1 MSRFSLI
8 ISILQKMS
16 GVNHVNLN
24 YKCMKKN
31 LKNGG
36 FVLTKLPRMFIM
48 MKVVFLLLV
57 CSLNLHAVV
66 FSQQKKFDISMREAA
81 LPEVFRYLHQM
92 SDYKFIYDSDAVKGM
107 GRVTV
112 DMKDVRL
119 EDVLRNVLKGSPFV
133 YLIEDDLVIIREKK
147 QAVPET
153 PVGRIIAGEVVDENG
168 VVIPGVT
175 VLLKGTSI
183 GGVTDVNGKFKFEV
197 PGNQQVVLVFSFVGM
212 EKQEVIYKE
221 EEEMKVVMKEDVT
234 QMEEVVIT
242 GIFERRKEGFTGSAT
257 KITNEDIRK
266 MTSGNVLKALEM
278 FDPGFKMNVSNMS
291 GANPNAIPEF
301 QMRGQANMGDYQ
313 ADDVVTLRG
322 DVNTRPNQPL
332 FVLDGVIGVD
342 ATVIMDLDPEQVES
356 ITLLKDAAATVIY
369 GSEAA
374 NGVVVVETKAPQAGK
389 LRFTYNGNY
398 KLEVPDLSVYH
409 LTNAGE
415 KLRIEEMAGYYD
427 GKSNI
432 DLMRYYA
439 HLKQEVLRGV
449 NTYWLAEPLRT
460 SFSHR
465 HGINLEG
472 GDKALRYKV
481 YLGAG
486 FTPGIM
492 KKTDLNTK
500 SGRVDIIYRFSKF
513 LVSNQ
518 LGIDYSKGARTSPY
532 GSFQE
537 YTLLNPYYRPYDE
550 NGNIRKI
557 LDENDLSIGWYDSK
571 TLNPLYNTQFKSMNE
586 SRKFEVREA
595 LKVEYNPIENMRL
608 SLDFTLSKSN
618 GKVEIFKSAQHTDF
632 DGYSD
637 PSLKGSFSQQNSE
650 GYNYRVSLTGSYNKT
665 LGNDHLLSLYA
676 RYNLSENSTDITT
689 LNMTGFPNDR
699 LDEVYLGTTFKD
711 VNGSEGTSRALGFV
725 FTLNYSW
732 KQRYAVDYSMRI
744 DASSQFG
751 ENNRFAPFWSAG
763 LRWNM
768 DKEAFI
774 RKLGIF
780 DELVLR
786 GSYGLTGSQGFSP
799 YQSLQLYTYSGMMK
813 TYRSSD
819 VIGTKLYSI
828 GNPDLKWQKTK
839 NYNVSLDFTLLKNLV
854 SARLEYYQKLTTNTL
869 LDYSLAPSIGFSNIK
884 DNLGSISNK
893 GVEATLRIM
902 PYSDPSRQ
910 AYWNVI
916 VTGAHNQ
923 SRIKKISNALKYQNE
938 KQMNNT
944 TTRPLPRYESGY
956 SQTIIWAV
964 PSLGID
970 PISGREVFLT
980 REGRLTNEWNAAD
993 QIPMGDTEP
1002 VFSGTFSTSFNYRG
1016 FGVTLSGKYKWG
1028 GQMYNYTLLD
1038 KVENA
1043 NLRMNVDRRAL
1054 TDRWQEVGNKA
1065 FFKKIDGEADR
1076 VKTKA
1081 SSRFIMDE
1089 NEFALTT
1096 VNLSYRMDSNHQ
1108 KFLNRI
1114 GVSTLTLGM
1123 YLEDILRLSTVKI
1136 ERGIEYPFSH
1146 QVSMSLNIVF

>member
-1 MSRFSLI
+1 
-8 ISILQKMS
+8 
-16 GVNHVNLN
+16 
-24 YKCMKKN
+24 MKKN
-31 LKNGG
+31 LKNGSL
-36 FVLTKLPRMFIM
+36 VLTKLPRIFIM
-48 MKVVFLLLV
+48 MKTVSILLV
-57 CSLNLHAVV
+57 CSLNLHAAV
-66 FSQQKKFDISMREAA
+66 FSQQKKFDIFMREAA
-81 LPEVFRYLHQM
+81 LADVFAYLHKM
-92 SDYKFIYDSDAVKGM
+92 SEYKFVYDSDAVKKVGPVNVYM
-107 GRVTV
+107 RNV
-112 DMKDVRL
+112 KL
-119 EDVLRNVLKGSPFV
+119 EDVLQNVLNGSSFV
-133 YLIEDDLVIIREKK
+133 YLIEDDLVIIREEKNGIPQVPQSKK
-147 QAVPET
+147 I
-153 PVGRIIAGEVVDENG
+153 VGK
-168 VVIPGVT
+168 VIDKEGNLLPGVT
-175 VLLKGTSI
+175 VLLKGTSV
-183 GGVTDVNGKFKFEV
+183 GVVTGVEGEFKLET
-197 PGNQQVVLVFSFVGM
+197 PADQEIVLFFSFIGM
-212 EKQEVIYKE
+212 KKQEVIWKGE
-221 EEEMKVVMKEDVT
+221 EELKVVMEEDIT
-234 QMEEVVIT
+234 QMDEVVVT

-257 KITNEDIRK
+257 KVTKEDIRK
-266 MTSGNVLKALEM
+266 MSSGNVLKALELM
-278 FDPGFKMNVSNMS
+278 DPSFKMNVSNIS
-291 GANPNAIPEF
+291 GSNPNAIPEF
-301 QMRGQANMGDYQ
+301 QMRGQANLGDYQ

-342 ATVIMDLDPEQVES
+342 ATTIMDLNPELVES
-356 ITLLKDAAATVIY
+356 ITLLKDAAASVIY

-398 KLEVPDLSVYH
+398 KLEVPDLSVYD
-409 LTNAGE
+409 LTNAEE
-415 KLRIEEMAGYYD
+415 KLRIEEMAGYYAYQGD
-427 GKSNI
+427 V

-449 NTYWLAEPLRT
+449 NTYWLSEPLRT

-465 HGINLEG
+465 HGVNLEG

-486 FTPGIM
+486 FTPGVM

-500 SGRVDIIYRFSKF
+500 SGRVDILYRFGNF

-518 LGIDYSKGARTSPY
+518 LSLDFSKGARTSPY
-532 GSFQE
+532 GRFQE

-550 NGNIRKI
+550 NGNIKKI
-557 LDENDLSIGWYDSK
+557 LDENDLSIGWYNSR
-571 TLNPLYNTQFKSMNE
+571 TLNPLYNTQFKSMDENQ
-586 SRKFEVREA
+586 KFDVREA

-608 SLDFTLSKSN
+608 SLDFSLTKSD

-632 DGYSD
+632 DGYTD
-637 PSLKGSFSQQNSE
+637 PALKGSFSQQKSD
-650 GYNYRVSLTGSYNKT
+650 GYNYRLSITGSYNKAF
-665 LGNDHLLSLYA
+665 GNEHLLSAYA
-676 RYNLSENSTDITT
+676 RYNLSENSTNLTT

-699 LDEVYLGTTFKD
+699 LDEVYLGTTYKN
-711 VNGSEGTSRALGFV
+711 VSGSEGTSRALGFV

-768 DKEAFI
+768 DKETFI
-774 RKLGIF
+774 SKPGIF

-786 GSYGLTGSQGFSP
+786 GSYGITGSQGFSS
-799 YQSLQLYTYSGMMK
+799 YQSLQMYTYTGMMK

-839 NYNVSLDFTLLKNLV
+839 NYNVSLDFTVFKNRV
-854 SARLEYYQKLTTNTL
+854 SARVEYYHKLTDNTL
-869 LDYSLAPSIGFSNIK
+869 LDYSLAPSIGFASIK

-893 GVEATLRIM
+893 GIEATLRIM
-902 PYSDPSRQ
+902 PYSDPSKQ
-910 AYWNVI
+910 AYWNMI
-916 VTGAHNQ
+916 VTSAHNK
-923 SRIKKISNALKYQNE
+923 SEIKKITNALKYQNE
-938 KQMNNT
+938 KQMSNT
-944 TTRPLPRYESGY
+944 STRPLPRYENGY

-980 REGRLTNEWNAAD
+980 RDGSLTNEWNAAD
-993 QIPMGDTEP
+993 QMPMGDTEP
-1002 VFSGTFSTSFNYRG
+1002 KLAGTFSTSLNYKG
-1016 FGVTLSGKYKWG
+1016 LGITLSGKYKFG

-1043 NLRMNVDRRAL
+1043 NLRMNVDKRAL
-1054 TDRWQEVGNKA
+1054 TDRWKNVGDKV

-1096 VNLSYRMDSNHQ
+1096 VNLSYRMDDNRQ
-1108 KFLNRI
+1108 KFLQRI
-1114 GVSTLTLGM
+1114 GISMLTVSM

-1136 ERGIEYPFSH
+1136 ERGIDYPFSR
-1146 QVSMSLNIVF
+1146 QISMSLNVVF

>member
-1 MSRFSLI
+1 
-8 ISILQKMS
+8 
-16 GVNHVNLN
+16 
-24 YKCMKKN
+24 
-31 LKNGG
+31 
-36 FVLTKLPRMFIM
+36 
-48 MKVVFLLLV
+48 
-57 CSLNLHAVV
+57 
-66 FSQQKKFDISMREAA
+66 MREAA

-481 YLGAG
+481 YLGCW
-486 FTPGIM
+486 I
-492 KKTDLNTK
+492 
-500 SGRVDIIYRFSKF
+500 
-513 LVSNQ
+513 
-518 LGIDYSKGARTSPY
+518 
-532 GSFQE
+532 
-537 YTLLNPYYRPYDE
+537 
-550 NGNIRKI
+550 
-557 LDENDLSIGWYDSK
+557 
-571 TLNPLYNTQFKSMNE
+571 
-586 SRKFEVREA
+586 
-595 LKVEYNPIENMRL
+595 
-608 SLDFTLSKSN
+608 
-618 GKVEIFKSAQHTDF
+618 
-632 DGYSD
+632 
-637 PSLKGSFSQQNSE
+637 
-650 GYNYRVSLTGSYNKT
+650 
-665 LGNDHLLSLYA
+665 
-676 RYNLSENSTDITT
+676 
-689 LNMTGFPNDR
+689 
-699 LDEVYLGTTFKD
+699 
-711 VNGSEGTSRALGFV
+711 
-725 FTLNYSW
+725 
-732 KQRYAVDYSMRI
+732 
-744 DASSQFG
+744 
-751 ENNRFAPFWSAG
+751 
-763 LRWNM
+763 
-768 DKEAFI
+768 
-774 RKLGIF
+774 
-780 DELVLR
+780 
-786 GSYGLTGSQGFSP
+786 
-799 YQSLQLYTYSGMMK
+799 YSG
-813 TYRSSD
+813 YHE
-819 VIGTKLYSI
+819 
-828 GNPDLKWQKTK
+828 K
-839 NYNVSLDFTLLKNLV
+839 NGP
-854 SARLEYYQKLTTNTL
+854 EYE
-869 LDYSLAPSIGFSNIK
+869 
-884 DNLGSISNK
+884 
-893 GVEATLRIM
+893 V
-902 PYSDPSRQ
+902 
-910 AYWNVI
+910 W
-916 VTGAHNQ
+916 TG
-923 SRIKKISNALKYQNE
+923 
-938 KQMNNT
+938 
-944 TTRPLPRYESGY
+944 GY
-956 SQTIIWAV
+956 H
-964 PSLGID
+964 L
-970 PISGREVFLT
+970 
-980 REGRLTNEWNAAD
+980 
-993 QIPMGDTEP
+993 
-1002 VFSGTFSTSFNYRG
+1002 SF
-1016 FGVTLSGKYKWG
+1016 
-1028 GQMYNYTLLD
+1028 
-1038 KVENA
+1038 
-1043 NLRMNVDRRAL
+1043 
-1054 TDRWQEVGNKA
+1054 
-1065 FFKKIDGEADR
+1065 
-1076 VKTKA
+1076 
-1081 SSRFIMDE
+1081 
-1089 NEFALTT
+1089 
-1096 VNLSYRMDSNHQ
+1096 
-1108 KFLNRI
+1108 
-1114 GVSTLTLGM
+1114 
-1123 YLEDILRLSTVKI
+1123 
-1136 ERGIEYPFSH
+1136 
-1146 QVSMSLNIVF
+1146 